1 MDLKFY
7 FNLSSLFQN
16 ILPRLGAK
24 LDVAPISDIIDIK
37 SENTFV
43 RTIYAGNAIQT
54 LESVDPIKLITVRAT
69 AFEAA
74 EAEGGSAS
82 TEAGKWIV
90 VNYVVRMLHRSSAY
104 SNKCLN
110 WQ

>member
-1 MDLKFY
+1 MII
-7 FNLSSLFQN
+7 LSVLFQN

-37 SENTFV
+37 SENTFI

-54 LESVDPIKLITVRAT
+54 LETVDPIKLITVRST

-74 EAEGGSAS
+74 EAEGGSAA
-82 TEAGKWIV
+82 TETG
-90 VNYVVRMLHRSSAY
+90 R
-104 SNKCLN
+104 
-110 WQ
+110 